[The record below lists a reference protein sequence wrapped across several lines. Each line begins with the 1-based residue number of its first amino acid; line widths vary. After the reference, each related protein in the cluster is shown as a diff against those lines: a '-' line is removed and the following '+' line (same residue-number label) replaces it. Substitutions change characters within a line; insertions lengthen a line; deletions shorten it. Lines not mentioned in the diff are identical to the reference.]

1 VTRSRAPL
9 MFLGLAVASSA
20 LLGAPRAD
28 AQANDPCLTAPID
41 GQQQQRAGK
50 LLEARASYLACSRKS
65 CPKVIVQD
73 CEHWLGEVNDAL
85 PSVIFAARDAEGHD
99 LFDVRVSIDGSAPAA
114 LSALGVPLDPGE
126 HRFTFHREGA
136 PDVEQ
141 RSLLRAGEKNR
152 QIVAV
157 FGSSAT
163 PPPVPLATD
172 RPVPVAAWIVAGTGV
187 AAFVFFGVFGALG
200 VSERASDGCASGCS
214 ANDRSSVNTKF
225 DVADVGLVTGVVALG
240 AATWIYLARPT
251 LAVVPKTGFFDFR
264 PAPGGGVAV
273 VGARF

>member
-1 VTRSRAPL
+1 VARAHERL
-9 MFLGLAVASSA
+9 ALLGLAFASSA
-20 LLGAPRAD
+20 LLGAPRAL

-50 LLEARASYLACSRKS
+50 LLEARASYLSCSRKS

-85 PSVIFAARDAEGHD
+85 PSVIFAARDAQEHD
-99 LFDVRVSIDGSAPAA
+99 LFDVKVSIDGGATAAP
-114 LSALGVPLDPGE
+114 SALGVPLDPGE

-136 PDVEQ
+136 PDVQQ
-141 RSLLRAGEKNR
+141 RAILRAGEKNR

-157 FGSSAT
+157 FAPPSA

-172 RPVPVAAWIVAGTGV
+172 RPIPVAAWIVAGTGV
-187 AAFVFFGVFGALG
+187 AAFTFFGVFGALG
-200 VSERASDGCASGCS
+200 VSERGSDGCATGCS
-214 ANDRSSVNTKF
+214 TNDRSSINTKF
-225 DVADVGLVTGVVALG
+225 DIADVGLVTGVVALG
-240 AATWIYLARPT
+240 AAAWIYLARPT
-251 LAVVPKTGFFDFR
+251 IAVVPKTGFIDFR

-273 VGARF
+273 LGGRF